1 MMFRKSQSEII
12 GLLIIVVIIS
22 LIMLFGLKY
31 LLKPTDD
38 YQAAYKNKDISS
50 GMIGA
55 ILNTNSGCTKDTLIK
70 NLLTDC
76 AKSPNVESLQL
87 ECTDDSKHRH
97 SCEYAGAVIEKML
110 NETLGRWNMPYE
122 FKVFSPSRQ
131 VIDAL
136 GSSSPDLESGSTDT
150 STQPLPVTSQHSAME
165 IWLCIGGR
173 CADPT

>member
-1 MMFRKSQSEII
+1 MNSRKSQAEII

-22 LIMLFGLKY
+22 LLMLFGLKF
-31 LLKPTDD
+31 LLKPNDD

-55 ILNTNSGCTKDTLIK
+55 ILNTNSGCTEDTLIR

-76 AKSPNVESLQL
+76 TKFPNAESLQL
-87 ECTDDSKHRH
+87 LCDNGQH
-97 SCEYAGAVIEKML
+97 SCEYAGAIINKML
-110 NETLGRWNMPYE
+110 DDTLNKWHMPYE
-122 FKVFSPSRQ
+122 FKVYSPSRQ
-131 VIDAL
+131 EIDAL
-136 GSSSPDLESGSTDT
+136 GSLSPGLEEGSTDT

-173 CADPT
+173 CVNPT